1 LVCLHFYKLSL
12 DYMFL
17 CHYSYLL
24 SYFLFISLLCCWR
37 FRLVFIN
44 FLFQTFVYCCWRTL
58 GLVIDFW
65 FWKPTEAHVF
75 NQQKLE
81 KDWFPKNQ
89 HKDEIP
95 KKGKIV
101 NEWKERKK
109 RPSNELTVWSRN
121 QRMKENDREER
132 CMLAKTLFHCFQFTD
147 ERKESWKERKREET
161 KRQRRR
167 LAADFYSKMAFDGL
181 SFL

>member
-1 LVCLHFYKLSL
+1 MVCLHFYKLSL

-147 ERKESWKERKREET
+147 EPTWRCPQNPFIGALGIQEPVIPGEPLIK
-161 KRQRRR
+161 
-167 LAADFYSKMAFDGL
+167 G
-181 SFL
+181 

>member
-1 LVCLHFYKLSL
+1 MVCLHFYKLSL

-109 RPSNELTVWSRN
+109 RPSNELTVWSRFPL
-121 QRMKENDREER
+121 R
-132 CMLAKTLFHCFQFTD
+132 T
-147 ERKESWKERKREET
+147 
-161 KRQRRR
+161 
-167 LAADFYSKMAFDGL
+167 DGL
-181 SFL
+181 QTTWLCWLEKEKASVLPAAFNIGNALISFFYPRDRLWRKPTDR